1 MEERWCGMKKNDWIL
16 AAAIFFV
23 AVLTIGLQLLKTTD
37 EYSEVEIQVNGELY
51 GRYRLEQDQEI
62 DVNDKNKVLIKDR
75 KVRMED
81 ADCPDQICVNHRA
94 ISRDGESIICLPN
107 QTIVRSVVERNR
119 RWMRLH
125 GRKVAIFGVFTAL
138 ALIFSYVE
146 LLIPINFGIPGAKL
160 GLANLM
166 TVLVLYKMGIKEAL
180 ALSVTRIILSGFM
193 FGNLFGILYSL
204 SGGLLSFLV
213 MVLLKKSDRF
223 SVAGVS
229 IGGGTAH
236 NIGQLLVAM
245 VVVQTYQVGYY
256 LPVLLVAGE
265 VTGLLIGL
273 VAKEVLKRIQ
283 GISLV

>member
-1 MEERWCGMKKNDWIL
+1 
-16 AAAIFFV
+16 
-23 AVLTIGLQLLKTTD
+23 
-37 EYSEVEIQVNGELY
+37 
-51 GRYRLEQDQEI
+51 
-62 DVNDKNKVLIKDR
+62 
-75 KVRMED
+75 
-81 ADCPDQICVNHRA
+81 
-94 ISRDGESIICLPN
+94 
-107 QTIVRSVVERNR
+107 
-119 RWMRLH
+119 MR

-236 NIGQLLVAM
+236 NIGQLLVAT